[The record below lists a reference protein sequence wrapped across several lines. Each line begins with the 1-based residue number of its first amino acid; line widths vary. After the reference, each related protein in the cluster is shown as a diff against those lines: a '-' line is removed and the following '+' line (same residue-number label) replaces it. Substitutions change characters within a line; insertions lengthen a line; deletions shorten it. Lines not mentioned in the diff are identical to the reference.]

1 MTSVQNIAPVKADE
15 RVRSDSTFKRILRR
29 PELGAVGGAI
39 LVWILFAVLA
49 GNRGFLTLSGTATY
63 LEVGA
68 QLGILAIAVSLLMI
82 GGEFD
87 LSIGSVIG
95 GAGMT
100 IAILS
105 ANAGWPLWA
114 AILAA
119 LVLSLLIGLVNGL
132 MVVRTRLPSFIITLG
147 SLF

>member
-1 MTSVQNIAPVKADE
+1 MTKVQNIAHVKADE
-15 RVRSDSTFKRILRR
+15 RVRRDSALKRLLRR
-29 PELGAVGGAI
+29 PELGAIGGAV
-39 LVWILFAVLA
+39 LVWILFALLA

-105 ANAGWPLWA
+105 AQLGWPMWA
-114 AILAA
+114 AIVAA
-119 LVLSLLIGLVNGL
+119 LV
-132 MVVRTRLPSFIITLG
+132 
-147 SLF
+147 